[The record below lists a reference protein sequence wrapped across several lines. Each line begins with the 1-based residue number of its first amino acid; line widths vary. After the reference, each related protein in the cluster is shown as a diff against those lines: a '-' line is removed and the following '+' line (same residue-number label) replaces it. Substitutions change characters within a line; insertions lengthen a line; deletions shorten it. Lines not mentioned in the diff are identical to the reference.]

1 MLFDVQAAL
10 AEILAAP
17 IATPATSA
25 TPTSEIAPVSQVSRV
40 SQSQPPEIQAPA
52 KAANVDQFT
61 ASEPPSAPEPSRPQ
75 RDAFPYGRNFD
86 GRPRTWTG
94 KVVSLDEWRRLS
106 DWDKHG
112 STGKV
117 WNGITRQWEP
127 MDGGAA

>member
-1 MLFDVQAAL
+1 MSIWLEAAKRARCQTDRTDKTPSNRPDPIPRPDASVEVL
-10 AEILAAP
+10 SVLSVCQFKGDSPSGPADPPRAP
-17 IATPATSA
+17 PRQNT
-25 TPTSEIAPVSQVSRV
+25 
-40 SQSQPPEIQAPA
+40 
-52 KAANVDQFT
+52 
-61 ASEPPSAPEPSRPQ
+61 
-75 RDAFPYGRNFD
+75 DAFPYGRNFD

-112 STGKV
+112 SSGKV

>member
-1 MLFDVQAAL
+1 MNRWLQLAQEPISNGKAL
-10 AEILAAP
+10 PDTLTEPDKRGFCQVLSGCQVEKPEKETPSLPVEALPLRAP
-17 IATPATSA
+17 EP
-25 TPTSEIAPVSQVSRV
+25 PT
-40 SQSQPPEIQAPA
+40 
-52 KAANVDQFT
+52 
-61 ASEPPSAPEPSRPQ
+61 PSAPEPSRPQ
-75 RDAFPYGRNFD
+75 PDAFPYGRNFD

-112 STGKV
+112 SSGKV